1 MEERKSL
8 LIKAVN
14 IMHNTVRMHRVYTL
28 VYCVLASMHVCA
40 ECWCSQENTGLMPI
54 ERKSDVIHHVQ
65 ARTRVLRGV
74 HTYSSRVLG
83 ILLTSSIILAP
94 RVAIITT
101 ATNSTCST

>member
-1 MEERKSL
+1 
-8 LIKAVN
+8 
-14 IMHNTVRMHRVYTL
+14 
-28 VYCVLASMHVCA
+28 
-40 ECWCSQENTGLMPI
+40 MPI

-94 RVAIITT
+94 SRVAIITT
-101 ATNSTCST
+101 ATSSTCST